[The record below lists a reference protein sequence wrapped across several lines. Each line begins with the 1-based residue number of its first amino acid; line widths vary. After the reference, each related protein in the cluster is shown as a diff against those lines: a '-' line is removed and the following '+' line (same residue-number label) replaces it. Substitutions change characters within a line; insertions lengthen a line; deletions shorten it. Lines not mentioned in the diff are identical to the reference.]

1 MSVFAKPLMDLIHVW
16 HEWTYDSS
24 MFQKGKAG
32 FQTSCPVR
40 RQVLFQYDLSFS
52 DCLDRNTNSLN
63 ASRCN
68 ETFCDQERFK
78 LHETDKQVIHDNIK
92 DITMIDILN
101 NEFLSKFHFSLVEH
115 QRVCDCL
122 YKEHFDDGAT
132 CLIEIMEKCSKM
144 VAYCFCDTLKL
155 LEDKCCIV
163 EGLVQDLQLRE
174 KYCLTEVNQ
183 NGKY

>member
-1 MSVFAKPLMDLIHVW
+1 
-16 HEWTYDSS
+16 
-24 MFQKGKAG
+24 MFGMNGRMILKCFRKEQRD
-32 FQTSCPVR
+32 F
-40 RQVLFQYDLSFS
+40 RQAVLSGDRSYFNMIYLFS
-52 DCLDRNTNSLN
+52 DCLDRNTNSLS

-78 LHETDKQVIHDNIK
+78 LHEKDKQVIHDNIK
-92 DITMIDILN
+92 DIMTIDMLN
-101 NEFLSKFHFSLVEH
+101 NGFLSKFHFSLVEH
-115 QRVCDCL
+115 ERVCDSL
-122 YKEHFDDGAT
+122 YKEHFDVGAT
-132 CLIEIMEKCSKM
+132 RLIEIMEKCSKM

-183 NGKY
+183 NGTY